1 MYDNVVI
8 GVDGHQGGQDAA
20 SLARFLA
27 SDAAHFTLAY
37 VGMITPVAHATNL
50 EFELA
55 DHDDLPRMLAAEM
68 QICGENTAITR
79 IYAGSVGAG
88 LEDVAEE
95 THADLIVVGVSQRH
109 GIARL
114 LSGDD
119 VKSVLHQTQ
128 RAVAIAPIGHES
140 DSRAITR
147 IGVAV
152 DDASATEV
160 AVAHAGLLAEHLDA
174 RLIPFGVV
182 EPHPYAVGWG
192 TVAVPIEDPARAMQ
206 TARERL
212 GEVDGQPVEVVYG
225 TVGEELDKFSDHVDL
240 LVCGSRRPGA
250 ALRLLLGSTS
260 DHLARHTRTPLLIA
274 PPRDDAAVAR
284 WRERRRAGNA

>member
-8 GVDGHQGGQDAA
+8 GTNGQHGGHAA
-20 SLARFLA
+20 ARLARSLAP
-27 SDAAHFTLAY
+27 DAAHFTLAY

-50 EFELA
+50 ELELA
-55 DHDDLPRMLAAEM
+55 DHDDLPRMLTTEM
-68 QICGENTAITR
+68 QICGDNTQITR

-88 LEDVAEE
+88 LEDVAAEVN
-95 THADLIVVGVSQRH
+95 ADLIVVGASQRH

-128 RAVAIAPIGHES
+128 RAVAIAPSDHEHH
-140 DSRAITR
+140 SRVITH

-152 DDASATEV
+152 DDEPVSEV
-160 AVAHAGLLAEHLDA
+160 AVAHAGLLAEQLHA
-174 RLIPFGVV
+174 QLIPFGVV

-192 TVAVPIEDPARAMQ
+192 SVAVPVEDPASAL
-206 TARERL
+206 TAARERL
-212 GEVDGQPVEVVYG
+212 GEVDGHPVEVAYG
-225 TVGEELDKFSDHVDL
+225 SIGDELEQFSDRVDL
-240 LVCGSRRPGA
+240 LVCGSRRNGA

-260 DHLARHTRTPLLIA
+260 DHLARHTRTPLVIT
-274 PPRDDAAVAR
+274 PPHDDAAVAR
-284 WRERRRAGNA
+284 WRERQAADVA